1 METRLSHDTVRE
13 ALRQIKDPV
22 TGRNLEDGGCIRQ
35 LEIDRATIRVLVTLM
50 GASPAAAKEVEDRIR
65 DSLAK
70 IEGVEEVQAEV
81 RMLPAQSGPELPQ
94 AGGPQVG
101 SQAAP
106 AWAGRIKEIRHVIA
120 VASGKGG
127 VGKSTVAANLAV
139 ALAAQ
144 GRSVGL
150 LDADIYGPSQQMMMG
165 GGQPLADES
174 GKIYPVEAGSGVK
187 VISLGHIIEADQ
199 PVIWR
204 GPLLMKALEQ
214 FFSDVVWGVLD
225 YLIVDLPPGTGD
237 VAITLCQNV
246 PMTGAIIVTTP
257 QDVALIDAR
266 KGLAM
271 FKKMDVAVL
280 GIIENMSF
288 YECPSCHH
296 VEHIFGKGGGERSA
310 TELGVPFLGGVPID
324 PAIVTGG
331 DTGKPIVTENP
342 ESAAAK
348 AFTGLASAI
357 LRQVDQG

>member
-1 METRLSHDTVRE
+1 MKPRLSHYAVRE

-22 TGRNLEDGGCIRQ
+22 TGRNLEDGGFIRQ
-35 LEIDRATIRVLVTLM
+35 LEIDRASVRVLVTLV
-50 GASPAAAKEVEDRIR
+50 GASPAAAEDVENRIR
-65 DSLAK
+65 ESLEK
-70 IEGVEEVQAEV
+70 IEGVEEIHAEV
-81 RMLPAQSGPELPQ
+81 RILPAQTGPELPQ

-127 VGKSTVAANLAV
+127 VGKSTVAANLAI
-139 ALAAQ
+139 ALAGQ

-174 GKIYPVEAGSGVK
+174 GKIYPVETDWGVK

-214 FFSDVVWGVLD
+214 FFSDVVWGKLD
-225 YLIVDLPPGTGD
+225 ELIVDLPPGTGD

-246 PMTGAIIVTTP
+246 PMTGAVIVTTP

-271 FKKMDVAVL
+271 FTKMDVPVL

-296 VEHIFGKGGGERSA
+296 VEYIFGRGGGEKSA
-310 TELGVPFLGGVPID
+310 KELGVPYLGGVPID
-324 PAIVTGG
+324 PAIVSGG
-331 DTGKPIVTENP
+331 DAGRPIVVEKP
-342 ESAAAK
+342 DSAAAK
-348 AFTGLASAI
+348 AFEELASQIIQQIA
-357 LRQVDQG
+357 

>member
-1 METRLSHDTVRE
+1 MTEMRLSHYAVRE
-13 ALRQIKDPV
+13 ALRQIKDPI
-22 TGRNLEDGGCIRQ
+22 TGRNLEDGGFIRQ
-35 LEIDRATIRVLVTLM
+35 LEIDRATVRVLVTLA

-65 DSLAK
+65 EGVGK
-70 IEGVEEVQAEV
+70 IEGVEEIQAEV
-81 RMLPAQSGPELPQ
+81 RILPAQSGPQLPQ

-106 AWAGRIKEIRHVIA
+106 AWADRIKEIRHVIA

-127 VGKSTVAANLAV
+127 VGKSTVAANLAI
-139 ALAAQ
+139 ALARQ
-144 GRSVGL
+144 GRAVGL
-150 LDADIYGPSQQMMMG
+150 LDGDIYGPSQQMMMG
-165 GGQPLADES
+165 GGQPLADQS
-174 GKIYPVEAGSGVK
+174 GKIYPVETETGVK
-187 VISLGHIIEADQ
+187 VISIGHIIDADQ

-204 GPLLMKALEQ
+204 GPLLMKAFEQ
-214 FFSDVVWGVLD
+214 FFSDVVWGKLD
-225 YLIVDLPPGTGD
+225 ELIVDLPPGTGD
-237 VAITLCQNV
+237 IAITLCQNV

-271 FKKMDVAVL
+271 FKKMDVPVL

-331 DTGKPIVTENP
+331 DTGKPIVTEKP
-342 ESAAAK
+342 DSAAAR
-348 AFTGLASAI
+348 AFNDLASKIAE
-357 LRQVDQG
+357 QVG

>member
-1 METRLSHDTVRE
+1 MKPRLSHYAVRE

-22 TGRNLEDGGCIRQ
+22 TGRNLEDGGFIRQ
-35 LEIDRATIRVLVTLM
+35 LEIDRASVRVLVTLM
-50 GASPAAAKEVEDRIR
+50 GASPAAAEEVENQIR
-65 DSLAK
+65 ESLEK
-70 IEGVEEVQAEV
+70 IEGVEEIRAEV
-81 RMLPAQSGPELPQ
+81 RILPAQTGPELPQ

-106 AWAGRIKEIRHVIA
+106 AWAGRIEEIRHVIA

-127 VGKSTVAANLAV
+127 VGKSTVAANLAI
-139 ALAAQ
+139 ALAGQ

-174 GKIYPVEAGSGVK
+174 GKIYPVETDWGVK

-214 FFSDVVWGVLD
+214 FFSDVVWGKLD
-225 YLIVDLPPGTGD
+225 ELIVDLPPGTGD

-246 PMTGAIIVTTP
+246 PMTGAVIVTTP

-271 FKKMDVAVL
+271 FTKMDVPVL

-296 VEHIFGKGGGERSA
+296 VEYIFGRGGGEKSA
-310 TELGVPFLGGVPID
+310 KELGVPYLGGVPID
-324 PAIVTGG
+324 PAIVSGG
-331 DTGKPIVTENP
+331 DAGKPIVVEKP
-342 ESAAAK
+342 DSAAAK
-348 AFTGLASAI
+348 AFEELASQIIQQIA
-357 LRQVDQG
+357 

>member
-1 METRLSHDTVRE
+1 MKMRLSHYAVRE

-22 TGRNLEDGGCIRQ
+22 TGRNLEDGGFIRQ
-35 LEIDRATIRVLVTLM
+35 LEIDRASVRVLVTLM
-50 GASPAAAKEVEDRIR
+50 GASPAAAEEVEQQIR
-65 DSLAK
+65 EALEK
-70 IEGVEEVQAEV
+70 IEGVEEIRAEV
-81 RMLPAQSGPELPQ
+81 RILPAPTGPELPQ
-94 AGGPQVG
+94 AGAPQVG

-106 AWAGRIKEIRHVIA
+106 AWADRVKEIRHVLA

-127 VGKSTVAANLAV
+127 VGKSTVAANRAV
-139 ALAAQ
+139 ALAGQ
-144 GRSVGL
+144 GRRVGL

-174 GKIYPVEAGSGVK
+174 GKIYPVESASGVK

-214 FFSDVVWGVLD
+214 FFGDVVWGVLD
-225 YLIVDLPPGTGD
+225 ELIVDLPPGTGD

-271 FKKMDVAVL
+271 FKKMDVPVL

-296 VEHIFGKGGGERSA
+296 VEYIFGKGGGERSA
-310 TELGVPFLGGVPID
+310 RDLGVPFLGGVPID
-324 PAIVTGG
+324 PEIVTGG

-342 ESAAAK
+342 DSAAAK
-348 AFTGLASAI
+348 AFTGLATRIAEQI
-357 LRQVDQG
+357 G

>member
-1 METRLSHDTVRE
+1 MEMQLSHDAVRE

-22 TGRNLEDGGCIRQ
+22 TGRNLEDGGFIRQ
-35 LEIDRATIRVLVTLM
+35 LEIDRATIRVLVTLV
-50 GASPAAAKEVEDRIR
+50 GVSPAAAKEVEDRIR
-65 DSLAK
+65 DSLSR
-70 IEGVEEVQAEV
+70 IEGVEQVQAEV
-81 RMLPAQSGPELPQ
+81 RILPAQTGPQLPQ
-94 AGGPQVG
+94 AGAPQVG

-106 AWAGRIKEIRHVIA
+106 AWADRIKEIRHVIA

-165 GGQPLADES
+165 GGQPLADQS
-174 GKIYPVEAGSGVK
+174 GKIYPVETEPGVK

-214 FFSDVVWGVLD
+214 FFSDVVWGTLD
-225 YLIVDLPPGTGD
+225 ELIVDLPPGTGD

-271 FKKMDVAVL
+271 FKKMDVSVM
-280 GIIENMSF
+280 GIIENMSY

-296 VEHIFGKGGGERSA
+296 VEYIFGKGGGERSA
-310 TELGVPFLGGVPID
+310 RDLDVAFLGGVPID
-324 PAIVTGG
+324 PAIVAGG
-331 DTGKPIVTENP
+331 DTGKPIVLHKP
-342 ESAAAK
+342 DSGAAK
-348 AFTGLASAI
+348 AFSELATRI
-357 LRQVDQG
+357 IQQVDQG

>member
-1 METRLSHDTVRE
+1 MKTRLSHYAVRE

-22 TGRNLEDGGCIRQ
+22 TGRNLEDGGFIRQ
-35 LEIDRATIRVLVTLM
+35 LEIDKASVRVLVTLM
-50 GASPAAAKEVEDRIR
+50 GVSPAAAEEVENQIR
-65 DSLAK
+65 ESLDK
-70 IEGVEEVQAEV
+70 IEGVEEIQAEV
-81 RMLPAQSGPELPQ
+81 RILPAPTGPELPQ

-106 AWAGRIKEIRHVIA
+106 AWADRVKEIRHVIA

-127 VGKSTVAANLAV
+127 VGKSTVAANLAI
-139 ALAAQ
+139 ALAKQ

-165 GGQPLADES
+165 GGQPLADQS
-174 GKIYPVEAGSGVK
+174 GKIYPVEAALGVK

-214 FFSDVVWGVLD
+214 FFSDVVWGTLD
-225 YLIVDLPPGTGD
+225 ELIVDLPPGTGD

-271 FKKMDVAVL
+271 FQKMDVPVL

-296 VEHIFGKGGGERSA
+296 VEYIFGKGGGERSA
-310 TELGVPFLGGVPID
+310 KDLGVPYLGGVPID
-324 PAIVTGG
+324 PAIVAGG
-331 DTGKPIVTENP
+331 DTGKPIVTEKP
-342 ESAAAK
+342 DSAAAK
-348 AFTGLASAI
+348 AFNELASKI
-357 LRQVDQG
+357 VEQVA